1 LCAMWVILGMQLQL
15 HKSTN
20 FGGVKHEGD
29 C

>member
-1 LCAMWVILGMQLQL
+1 MWVILGMQLQL